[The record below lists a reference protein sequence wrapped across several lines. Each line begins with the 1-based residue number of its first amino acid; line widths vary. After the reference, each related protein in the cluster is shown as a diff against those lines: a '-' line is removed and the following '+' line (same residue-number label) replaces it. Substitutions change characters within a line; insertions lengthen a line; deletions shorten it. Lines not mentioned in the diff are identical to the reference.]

1 MIDFLMTHWGV
12 CAAILTVCSL
22 YFSWKV
28 NGGGIFSFDPKPG
41 HGSAN
46 VIGEILMLIGYIGFS
61 VGMVAI
67 AAIVAGVMRIILVI
81 TAIAAFNAGATGIG
95 LACLGFTVVTGVV
108 SFVAY
113 RHSKTNR
120 ARR

>member
-1 MIDFLMTHWGV
+1 MTDFLLTHWGV

-28 NGGGIFSFDPKPG
+28 NGGGLFSFDPKPG

-67 AAIVAGVMRIILVI
+67 AAIVAGIMRVILVI
-81 TAIAAFNAGATGIG
+81 TAIAAFGAGATDVGA
-95 LACLGFTVVTGVV
+95 LCLGFTIATGVV

-113 RHSKTNR
+113 RHSKSNK
-120 ARR
+120 RRN

>member
-1 MIDFLMTHWGV
+1 MIDFLMTHWAA
-12 CAAILTVCSL
+12 CAAILTACSL

-28 NGGGIFSFDPKPG
+28 NGGGIFSFNPKPG
-41 HGSAN
+41 QGSAN

-81 TAIAAFNAGATGIG
+81 TAIAAFSAGATGIG
-95 LACLGFTVVTGVV
+95 VSCLAFTVATGVV

-113 RHSKTNR
+113 RHSKTSR

>member
-1 MIDFLMTHWGV
+1 MIDFLLTHWGV

-46 VIGEILMLIGYIGFS
+46 VIGEILMLVGYIGFS

-67 AAIVAGVMRIILVI
+67 AAIVAGVMRVILVI
-81 TAIAAFNAGATGIG
+81 TAIAAFSAGAAGIG
-95 LACLGFTVVTGVV
+95 ALCLGFTVVTGVI

-113 RHSKTNR
+113 RHSKSKKSRN
-120 ARR
+120 

>member
-61 VGMVAI
+61 VGMVSI
-67 AAIVAGVMRIILVI
+67 AAIVAGVMRVVLVI
-81 TAIAAFNAGATGIG
+81 TAIGAFNAGDTGVGVACLAFTIVTGI
-95 LACLGFTVVTGVV
+95 V
-108 SFVAY
+108 SFVAF
-113 RHSKTNR
+113 RFSKKGR
-120 ARR
+120 AR

>member
-1 MIDFLMTHWGV
+1 MFDFLMSHWGV

-28 NGGGIFSFDPKPG
+28 NGGGIFNFNPKPG

-46 VIGEILMLIGYIGFS
+46 IIGEILMLIGYIGFS

-67 AAIVAGVMRIILVI
+67 AAIVAGVMRVVLII
-81 TAIAAFNAGATGIG
+81 TAIAAFNAGSPDIG
-95 LACLGFTVVTGVV
+95 AACLAFTVVTGVV
-108 SFVAY
+108 SFLAY
-113 RHSKTNR
+113 RHSKGSK
-120 ARR
+120 RRS

>member
-1 MIDFLMTHWGV
+1 MIDFLLTHWGV

-67 AAIVAGVMRIILVI
+67 AAIVAGVMRVILVI
-81 TAIAAFNAGATGIG
+81 TAIAAFSAGATGIG
-95 LACLGFTVVTGVV
+95 ALCLGFTVVTGVI

-113 RHSKTNR
+113 RHSKSKKSRT
-120 ARR
+120 

>member
-1 MIDFLMTHWGV
+1 MIDFLLTHWGV

-28 NGGGIFSFDPKPG
+28 NGGGIFSFNPKPG
-41 HGSAN
+41 HGSSN

-67 AAIVAGVMRIILVI
+67 AAIVAGVMRVILVI
-81 TAIAAFNAGATGIG
+81 TAIAAFNAGQADIG
-95 LACLGFTVVTGVV
+95 ALCVGFTLVTAVV

-113 RHSKTNR
+113 RHSKRR
-120 ARR
+120 A

>member
-1 MIDFLMTHWGV
+1 MTAFLLTHWGV

-28 NGGGIFSFDPKPG
+28 NGGSLFSFNSKPG
-41 HGSAN
+41 QGSSN

-67 AAIVAGVMRIILVI
+67 AAIAAGVMRVILII
-81 TAIAAFNAGATGIG
+81 TAFAAFNAGQTNVG
-95 LACLGFTVVTGVV
+95 LACLGFTVATAVV
-108 SFVAY
+108 SFLAY
-113 RHSKTNR
+113 RASKRR
-120 ARR
+120 A